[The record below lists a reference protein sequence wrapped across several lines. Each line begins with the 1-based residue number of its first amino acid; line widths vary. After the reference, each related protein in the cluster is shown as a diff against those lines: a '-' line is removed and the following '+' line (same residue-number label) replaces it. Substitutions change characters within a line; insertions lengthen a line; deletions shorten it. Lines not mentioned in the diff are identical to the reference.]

1 MKLSVIQFVHSYFKN
16 IIGLISVINFSF
28 LSLDESKEL
37 CNDFVEF
44 KYGIWISLFMNTPK
58 KDMQEILQHSRS
70 LLQEKVD
77 CDKLNRGFKSLTT
90 ESEPLL
96 FFNSIKNN
104 WKNLSFKND
113 LNEMKKLRLFRN
125 SSCIKYSVRK
135 SLLSSNIG
143 KYQQFSF
150 RWYWDDLQDSI
161 NILIY
166 KSFNYKTEHKS

>member
-70 LLQEKVD
+70 LLQEKVY
-77 CDKLNRGFKSLTT
+77 CDKLNRGFKSLAT
-90 ESEPLL
+90 ECEPLI

-104 WKNLSFKND
+104 WENLSFKND
-113 LNEMKKLRLFRN
+113 LREKKKLRFFRN
-125 SSCIKYSVRK
+125 SCCIKYLVRK
-135 SLLSSNIG
+135 RLICSSNTESY
-143 KYQQFSF
+143 YQFTF
-150 RWYWDDLQDSI
+150 
-161 NILIY
+161 
-166 KSFNYKTEHKS
+166 H